1 MQLHQVRSPA
11 GSHKRKKIVG
21 RGRGTGHGK
30 RSGRGQTGQGSRAG
44 RGPILGSEGGQ
55 STLLRRLPKVGFN
68 SKWPV
73 RYQIVNLDGLN
84 SFKEGSV
91 VDITAL
97 KDADLIKSSNRL
109 VKVLGDGELKKKLTV
124 HAHRFSKSAQEKIT
138 KAGGQVQLI
147 AARVEPPK
155 GSPRV
160 RK

>member
-44 RGPILGSEGGQ
+44 RGPVLGSEGGQ
-55 STLLRRLPKVGFN
+55 MTLLRRLPKVGFN
-68 SKWPV
+68 SKWPAQ
-73 RYQIVNLDGLN
+73 YQIINLDDLN
-84 SFKEGSV
+84 NFKDGAV
-91 VDITAL
+91 VDVAAL
-97 KDADLIKSSNRL
+97 KDAHLIKSSNRL
-109 VKVLGDGELKKKLTV
+109 VKVLGDGDIKKKLTV
-124 HAHRFSKSAQEKIT
+124 QAHKFSKTAQEKIA
-138 KAGGQVQLI
+138 KAGGQIQLI
-147 AARVEPPK
+147 AGRVEPPK